1 MNSIS
6 FTFQCKTMECDLCHG
21 FLVDFISL
29 PADQPLA
36 YYVKSKN
43 IHKVAH
49 QLAKEFYH
57 IFKKINPLEE
67 YYVIKKLLYSFDL
80 FNKKEQFISDE
91 HVRGMIKLEGLI
103 DLSYKDNINYII
115 FILEENTIIMN
126 KDIQL
131 LWIAN
136 CIEHLWIHLHQIHN
150 EHTGVS
156 DVSYG
161 GPAIGMKSVKAKTQ
175 EQKEFDELYN

>member
-1 MNSIS
+1 
-6 FTFQCKTMECDLCHG
+6 MECDLCHG

-29 PADQPLA
+29 PADRPLA

-43 IHKVAH
+43 IPKVAH
-49 QLAKEFYH
+49 QLAKEFYY
-57 IFKKINPLEE
+57 IFKHISPLEE
-67 YYVIKKLLYSFDL
+67 YYVIKKLLYSLDL
-80 FNKKEQFISDE
+80 FKKKEQYISDE
-91 HVRGMIKLEGLI
+91 HVRGMIKLEALI
-103 DLSYKDNINYII
+103 ELSYKDNINYII

-136 CIEHLWIHLHQIHN
+136 CIEHIWIHLKQIHD
-150 EHTGVS
+150 EHTKVS

-161 GPAIGMKSVKAKTQ
+161 GPAIGMKSFSLVPVKTQ
-175 EQKEFDELYN
+175 EEKEFDELYN